1 MPKVKGSVG
10 NKLVTLHRDTQF
22 SGAFIRKEHEFEK
35 QLTGTSQRCKLAD
48 GCIIDAD
55 VARINVDTP
64 YFTGSVDVWC
74 LIHLHTTLFSDI
86 FVNNWKRNSLHTNL

>member
-1 MPKVKGSVG
+1 METLDNMDVAGVVKDLHLSINEVKGSVG

-22 SGAFIRKEHEFEK
+22 SGVFIRKEHEFEE
-35 QLTGTSQRCKLAD
+35 QLTGTYQRCKFAD

-64 YFTGSVDVWC
+64 YFTGIVDA
-74 LIHLHTTLFSDI
+74 
-86 FVNNWKRNSLHTNL
+86 